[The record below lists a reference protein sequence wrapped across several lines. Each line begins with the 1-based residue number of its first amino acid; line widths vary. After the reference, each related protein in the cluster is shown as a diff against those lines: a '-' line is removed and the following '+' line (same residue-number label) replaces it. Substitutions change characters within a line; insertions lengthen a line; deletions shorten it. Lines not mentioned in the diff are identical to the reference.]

1 MKHWIMNSHWAPIKP
16 INQGS
21 ATVMVLI
28 AVLILAVIG
37 AGLVAMQKNLYSVA
51 LKVENELM
59 QADVSDHCVQ
69 SVVKHLRTLILT
81 NPSSTQLSSTV
92 AQVPSGLQT
101 HMSTAA
107 FSGLSALSSRNQ
119 YQNVAMTNCTYR
131 FIMQRATQ
139 GTVAGGEVN
148 RTRSYGSTDGMEK
161 IYEVKIITCDGNSNP
176 CRSVKTETVVYVG
189 VQ

>member
-1 MKHWIMNSHWAPIKP
+1 MKPWIMNLRLAQIKP

-51 LKVENELM
+51 LKVENEHM

-69 SVVKHLRTLILT
+69 TVIKHLRSLTLS
-81 NPSSTQLSSTV
+81 NPSNPQLSS
-92 AQVPSGLQT
+92 ASPQVPSGLQA
-101 HMSTAA
+101 HMSSTA
-107 FSGLSALSSRNQ
+107 FSGLSVFSSRKQ
-119 YQNVAMTNCTYR
+119 YESAALNTCTYR
-131 FIMQRATQ
+131 FLMQRATQ

-161 IYEVKIITCDGNSNP
+161 IYEVKIITCDGNNNP
-176 CRSVKTETVVYVG
+176 CRSVKTETLVYVG